1 MKKSII
7 LLLTALLIITMV
19 ACSSEEENEL
29 VGTWVDK
36 DNDTLTLKSNGEY
49 ESTHYYDKEGTW
61 EVDEDIIIFKT
72 LFDKEKDIKYRI
84 EDNDGNTYMI
94 FEEKDLIFGGE
105 KETKFVK
112 QNKK

>member
-19 ACSSEEENEL
+19 GCGAKEENEL
-29 VGTWVDK
+29 VGTWIDRDK
-36 DNDTLTLKSNGEY
+36 DTLTLKDDGTY

-61 EVDEDIIIFKT
+61 GVNEDVIVFKT
-72 LFDKEKDIKYRI
+72 LFDKEKNIKYRI
-84 EDNDGNTYMI
+84 EENDGNTYMI
-94 FEEKDLIFGGE
+94 FEENDLLFGGD

-112 QNKK
+112 QKDK